1 MISIV
6 VPVYKVRDY
15 LPGCLDSIL
24 ANDTSDCE
32 IILVDDGSPDDC
44 GAICDRYAEANPGL
58 IRVIHQANGGI
69 GSVRN
74 TGVANAKGEW
84 LFFIDSDD
92 TIAPDSLRVLKNAIA
107 KGGADVIGFQFCADD
122 GTNPPIPKSC
132 GFDAQAEP
140 FRLSDRKDYLLSLPS
155 VWIRLWKRSLFTK
168 SGIHFPTGVW
178 YEDIRTTAKLLPLAD
193 GIRVL
198 PDHIYNYLT
207 RQGSIMN
214 NQNLKRNRDSGS
226 NGRYFRLVSPGRLIG
241 CLPRRA
247 LCDDGGK
254 RPACGLR
261 ARGPRG
267 PEISAS
273 AGIRGLYGEGLPG
286 LETESLP
293 QASHPGQAPGA
304 HPGGAPAF
312 LVAEKALC
320 HERISHE
327 VQYHRS
333 RL

>member
-32 IILVDDGSPDDC
+32 IILVDDGSPDGS
-44 GAICDRYAEANPGL
+44 GAICDRYAQAHPDL

-92 TIAPDSLRVLKNAIA
+92 TIAPDSLAVLKEAIRL
-107 KGGADVIGFQFCADD
+107 GGAQVIGFQYCADD
-122 GTNPPIPKSC
+122 GVNPPRPQSC
-132 GFDAQAEP
+132 GFEAAAAP

-155 VWIRLWKRSLFTK
+155 VWIRLWKRSLFTE

-214 NQNLKRNRDSGS
+214 NRNLKRNREI
-226 NGRYFRLVSPGRLIG
+226 LE
-241 CLPRRA
+241 A
-247 LCDDGGK
+247 MDDILDWY
-254 RPACGLR
+254 RQ
-261 ARGPRG
+261 
-267 PEISAS
+267 
-273 AGIRGLYGEGLPG
+273 EGL
-286 LETESLP
+286 LDAYRDELCAMTVENVLLA
-293 QASHPGQAPGA
+293 ASVRVARVDPKSPLLREFADYTAKTFPDWKHNPYRKRLTRAKRLA
-304 HPGGAPAF
+304 LA
-312 LVAEKALC
+312 LVE
-320 HERISHE
+320 HRRYRILK
-327 VQYHRS
+327 Q
-333 RL
+333 LFAMKG

>member
-32 IILVDDGSPDDC
+32 IILVDDGSPDGS
-44 GAICDRYAEANPGL
+44 GAICDSYAQAHPDL

-92 TIAPDSLRVLKNAIA
+92 TIAPDSLAVLKEAIRL
-107 KGGADVIGFQFCADD
+107 GGAQVIGFQYCADD
-122 GTNPPIPKSC
+122 GVNPPRPQSC
-132 GFDAQAEP
+132 GFEAAAAP

-155 VWIRLWKRSLFTK
+155 VWIRLWKRSLFTE

-214 NQNLKRNRDSGS
+214 NQNLKRNREI
-226 NGRYFRLVSPGRLIG
+226 LE
-241 CLPRRA
+241 A
-247 LCDDGGK
+247 MDDILDWY
-254 RPACGLR
+254 RQ
-261 ARGPRG
+261 
-267 PEISAS
+267 
-273 AGIRGLYGEGLPG
+273 EGLLDAYRDELCAMTVENVLLAASVRVARVDPKSPLL
-286 LETESLP
+286 LEFADYT
-293 QASHPGQAPGA
+293 AK
-304 HPGGAPAF
+304 AF
-312 LVAEKALC
+312 PDWKQNPYRKRLTRAKRLALVMVE
-320 HERISHE
+320 HR
-327 VQYHRS
+327 QYW
-333 RL
+333 LLKQLFAMKG